1 VRIQVENIGVG
12 TAFVSDPRGQ
22 IVAKLQ
28 SNVPSMLVCEID
40 LSQVRTKP
48 ISGIEG
54 LNSTMISAGRGKGWT
69 GTQGIQ
75 QTHKTRQA

>member
-1 VRIQVENIGVG
+1 VRIRVENIGVG

-40 LSQVRTKP
+40 LSQVSDKAHIRDRRP
-48 ISGIEG
+48 E
-54 LNSTMISAGRGKGWT
+54 LYDDLGRP
-69 GTQGIQ
+69 
-75 QTHKTRQA
+75 R